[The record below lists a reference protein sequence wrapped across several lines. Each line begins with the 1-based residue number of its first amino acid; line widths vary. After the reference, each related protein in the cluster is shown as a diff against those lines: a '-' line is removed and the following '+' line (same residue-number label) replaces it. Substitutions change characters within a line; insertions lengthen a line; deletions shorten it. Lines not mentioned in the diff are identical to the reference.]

1 MSQFFIKTHLDLIKK
16 VLYFKKNERRYTMP
30 VSTTALTKKEKLAI
44 EARKFITRVYAWM
57 AVALIVSAVSAV
69 FAAGSEAA
77 FKLIWG
83 GRHIGFYVLVAVEIL
98 LVIIISAS
106 LQKIPVGFAGF
117 LFVLYSIV
125 NGLTLSAIFLVFD
138 IHSIGI
144 VFLISAGMFIAM
156 SLYGRFTKQDLNSVG
171 RYLMMALFGL
181 IILAVVNFFLKS
193 DIVQWIISLV
203 TLVVFIGLTA
213 YDTNKIVRASQ
224 LADGSEV
231 FKKAAIYGALE
242 LYLDFLNIFLSLL
255 NLFGKKR

>member
-1 MSQFFIKTHLDLIKK
+1 
-16 VLYFKKNERRYTMP
+16 MP
-30 VSTTALTKKEKLAI
+30 VSTTALTKKEKLAL
-44 EARKFITRVYAWM
+44 EARRFITRVYAWM
-57 AVALIVSAVSAV
+57 AVALIVSAASAF
-69 FAAGSEAA
+69 FAAGSEVA
-77 FKLIWG
+77 FNLIWG

-125 NGLTLSAIFLVFD
+125 NGLTLSAIFLVFE
-138 IHSIGI
+138 INSIGI
-144 VFLISAGMFIAM
+144 VFLISAGMFFAM
-156 SLYGRFTKQDLNSVG
+156 SLYGRYTKQDLNSAG
-171 RYLMMALFGL
+171 RYLMMAVFGL
-181 IILAVVNFFLKS
+181 VILAVVNLFLKS
-193 DIVQWIISLV
+193 GPLQWIISLV

-213 YDTNKIVRASQ
+213 YDTNKIVRASE
-224 LADGSEV
+224 LADGSEI

>member
-1 MSQFFIKTHLDLIKK
+1 
-16 VLYFKKNERRYTMP
+16 MP
-30 VSTTALTKKEKLAI
+30 VSTTALTKKEQLAL
-44 EARKFITRVYAWM
+44 EARKFIARVYGWM
-57 AVALIVSAVSAV
+57 AVALVLSAASAF
-69 FAAGSEAA
+69 FAATSQTAIN
-77 FKLIWG
+77 LIWG

-98 LVIIISAS
+98 LVVILSAT
-106 LQKIPVGFAGF
+106 LQKMPVGFAGL

-125 NGLTLSAIFLVFD
+125 NGLTLSAIFLVFE
-138 IHSIGI
+138 IKSIGI
-144 VFLISAGMFIAM
+144 VFLIAAGMFFAM
-156 SLYGRFTKQDLNSVG
+156 SLYGRYTKQDLNSAG
-171 RYLMMALFGL
+171 RYLMMAVFGL
-181 IILAVVNFFLKS
+181 VILAVVNLLLKS
-193 DIVQWIISLV
+193 SVLQWIISLV

>member
-1 MSQFFIKTHLDLIKK
+1 
-16 VLYFKKNERRYTMP
+16 MP

-57 AVALIVSAVSAV
+57 AVALIVSAVSAF

>member
-1 MSQFFIKTHLDLIKK
+1 
-16 VLYFKKNERRYTMP
+16 MP

-57 AVALIVSAVSAV
+57 AVALIVSAVSAF

-193 DIVQWIISLV
+193 GPLQWIISLV